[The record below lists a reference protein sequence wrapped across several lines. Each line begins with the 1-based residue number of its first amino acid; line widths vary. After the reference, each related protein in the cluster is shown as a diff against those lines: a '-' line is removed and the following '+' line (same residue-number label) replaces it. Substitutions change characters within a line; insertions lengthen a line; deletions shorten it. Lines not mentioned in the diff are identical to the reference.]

1 MLPFFVLA
9 WSHFNENGSWNKN
22 NIHTNTQGFP
32 TLVWGDIHFTEIYN
46 GPRDYVS
53 LSAHAK
59 EHISKP
65 ICSLYHLEA
74 CSDEET
80 TIIEWLQA
88 KSDEEMEEMVH
99 QVMELVQHENTVFDE
114 KNEAINLLGLNDEA
128 HNEKY
133 DALVIEFNSKMAEL
147 KTKFHYNFVEQII
160 AKREAEKNAAGK
172 EL

>member
-1 MLPFFVLA
+1 M
-9 WSHFNENGSWNKN
+9 SNENCFWNKN

-32 TLVWGDIHFTEIYN
+32 TLVWGDIHATEKYN
-46 GPRDYVS
+46 GPRDYES

-74 CSDEET
+74 CSDEEI

-88 KSDEEMEEMVH
+88 KSDEEMEDILDKF
-99 QVMELVQHENTVFDE
+99 MESVQHEIEDYTQQQRNLIHLE
-114 KNEAINLLGLNDEA
+114 EADVDAKIQA
-128 HNEKY
+128 VQAQHK
-133 DALVIEFNSKMAEL
+133 ALVSDFISKLSDVKAKFN
-147 KTKFHYNFVEQII
+147 FNFVEQIMTSR
-160 AKREAEKNAAGK
+160 KAANRAVEEP